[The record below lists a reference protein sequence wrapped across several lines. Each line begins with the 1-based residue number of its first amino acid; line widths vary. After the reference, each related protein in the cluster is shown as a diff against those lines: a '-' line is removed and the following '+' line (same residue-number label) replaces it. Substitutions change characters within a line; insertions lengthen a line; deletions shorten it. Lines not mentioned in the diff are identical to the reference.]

1 MNKKE
6 SDIVV
11 VAAGISGLAAA
22 IAAAEK
28 GVKVIIVEKTGSTGG
43 QANFGGGLFGVETRV
58 HRLKEYPNSSVSG
71 SSPKA

>member
-1 MNKKE
+1 MIKKE

-28 GVKVIIVEKTGSTGG
+28 GAKVVVLEKTGSTDGKKRI
-43 QANFGGGLFGVETRV
+43 ACTTCSDALHIR
-58 HRLKEYPNSSVSG
+58 Y
-71 SSPKA
+71 